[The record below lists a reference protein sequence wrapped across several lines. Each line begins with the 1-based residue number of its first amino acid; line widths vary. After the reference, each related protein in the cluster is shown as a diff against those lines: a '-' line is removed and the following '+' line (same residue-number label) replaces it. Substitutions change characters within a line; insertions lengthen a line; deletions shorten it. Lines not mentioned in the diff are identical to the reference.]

1 MKPDTMTSSVDFN
14 SKLFGKQFLYVLLIG
29 MTVRLCNSYFTFYI
43 NSDGVLYI
51 NQAKM
56 IFYGRLDLLPTSGL
70 PNLSNYPFLIAG
82 AFAVL
87 RDWLLAAKFISF
99 LFGSLTLIPVYL
111 LFNRFFNRQ
120 VSLLGTLIY
129 ALIPALVSRSADVLR
144 DPVYWFF
151 LVSGIYLFLLC
162 ETKRARLYLLLSCLS
177 FLLATWARVEAFL
190 FFGVTALFVLLFGP
204 RRLEK
209 LVFFTL
215 PLMVTV
221 AVFSLGPLVL
231 NQDFSFLSRISDFG
245 TRLGMPLKNYIALG
259 TDIENFKNT
268 IPPMHY
274 QLREFLPNAGNF
286 AWVIALCTFLNHFL
300 EGLFYPFC
308 LVLLLGLK
316 GSWQKLTAEK
326 FPAYLVLL
334 IIAGSLLLLGHIV
347 TWWNFDARF
356 LALVIFPLFLFTGY
370 GLENGINYLENKL
383 QARKMSAYVLIFVLI
398 LVAGLPKNLQ
408 SREKDKLVFKQV
420 GTYVADREHQNS
432 GHVTILSSGTI
443 RQVNFYANYS
453 KPELILP
460 ELDSLYMVAGNNC
473 EAFYKYLQKSKTDYF
488 LWEEKFW
495 LSQPYSPTACTHQ
508 NNIEELKRWHHPD
521 TGQMI
526 LYKVKK
532 Q

>member
-1 MKPDTMTSSVDFN
+1 MTASADSN
-14 SKLFGKQFLYVLLIG
+14 IKLFGKQFLYVLLIG
-29 MTVRLCNSYFTFYI
+29 VAVRLYNSHFTFYI

-56 IFYGRLDLLPTSGL
+56 IFYGRLDLLPASGL

-99 LFGSLTLIPVYL
+99 LFGVLTLIPVYL
-111 LFNRFFNRQ
+111 LFNRFFNRS
-120 VSLLGTLIY
+120 VSSLGMLIY

-151 LVSGIYLFLLC
+151 LVSGIYLFSLC
-162 ETKRARLYLLLSCLS
+162 ETKRARLYLLLSSLS

-190 FFGVTALFVLLFGP
+190 FIGVTALFILFSGS
-204 RRLEK
+204 RRLDK
-209 LVFFTL
+209 LFFFTL
-215 PLMVTV
+215 PVLGIA
-221 AVFSLGPLVL
+221 AVFILGPLAF
-231 NQDFSFLSRISDFG
+231 NQDFGFLSRISDFG
-245 TRLGMPLKNYIALG
+245 TRLAMPLQNYMALG
-259 TDIENFKNT
+259 NDIENLKNT
-268 IPPMHY
+268 VPPIHY
-274 QLREFLPNAGNF
+274 QLREFLPKAGNF

-300 EGLFYPFC
+300 EGFFYPFC

-316 GSWQKLTAEK
+316 GSWQKVTADQ

-334 IIAGSLLLLGHIV
+334 TITGSLLLLGHIV

-356 LALVIFPLFLFTGY
+356 LALVIFPLFIFTGY
-370 GLENGINYLENKL
+370 GLENCMVFFEKKLKHQKIGAYLV
-383 QARKMSAYVLIFVLI
+383 MFCLIM
-398 LVAGLPKNLQ
+398 VAGLPKNLYF
-408 SREKDKLVFKQV
+408 REMDKLVFKEV
-420 GTYVADREHQNS
+420 GTYVAEKEKKNS
-432 GHVTILSSGTI
+432 KYVSILSSGTI
-443 RQVNFYANYS
+443 RQLNFYANYR

-460 ELDSLYMVAGNNC
+460 ALDSLYVVAGQSC
-473 EAFYKYLQKSKTDYF
+473 EAFYTHLIKSRTDYF

-508 NNIEELKRWHHPD
+508 QHLEELKRWHHPD
-521 TGQMI
+521 TEQMI